1 MLIVQPKKRTYRE
14 AGLEAEK
21 PEPAVKKL
29 KGVKMGV
36 TQKVS
41 KVAVSHKGRR
51 NPNERIL
58 VKFTSLNDQMKKE
71 VKKVPEKFSNII
83 VDEGDIDYFSEVVD

>member
-1 MLIVQPKKRTYRE
+1 M
-14 AGLEAEK
+14 
-21 PEPAVKKL
+21 
-29 KGVKMGV
+29 
-36 TQKVS
+36 S
-41 KVAVSHKGRR
+41 KVAISRKGRR

-71 VKKVPEKFSNII
+71 IKKVPEKFTNII